1 MKIDYDN
8 DEVESFIK
16 YGLAV
21 GRPYTRWKSNKALRT
36 DIDKVMRILLTVDNC
51 SLLHNYK
58 SLNYEP
64 LRYDLAGKSSVR
76 LGYKTKF
83 RLIFTELEDGIRIN
97 IIEISE
103 HYGDK

>member
-16 YGLAV
+16 YGLALN
-21 GRPYTRWKSNKALRT
+21 RPYTRWKSNQTLRR
-36 DIDKVMRILLTVDNC
+36 DIDKVMRILTTVDDC
-51 SLLHNYK
+51 SSLYNYK

-64 LRYDLAGKSSVR
+64 LKYAMAGKSSVR
-76 LGYKTKF
+76 LGFKTKF